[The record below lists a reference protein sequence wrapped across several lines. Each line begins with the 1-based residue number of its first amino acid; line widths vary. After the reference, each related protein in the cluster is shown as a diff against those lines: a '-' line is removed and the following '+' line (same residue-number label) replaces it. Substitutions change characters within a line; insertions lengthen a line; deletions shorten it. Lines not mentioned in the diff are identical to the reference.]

1 MTDNAPIDSKSIL
14 ISRGLRFPKDGNVVR
29 GQIRGSLRDGTY
41 EAKEAQ
47 AVLRVV
53 RDGDRVLE
61 LGGGIGFMS
70 TWIAK
75 NRNVASIDVF
85 EANPHL
91 VPFIENVHALNEV
104 INARVHNA
112 ILGDSPGQ
120 AKFYIRKKLIASSL
134 DRDAAEGIVETVD
147 VPVRR
152 TSDIMDEIAPTVLVC
167 DIEGAELDL
176 IPQMDL
182 TGLRA
187 AVIETHPQWI
197 GPEGMNT
204 VFRAFM
210 DGGLAYW
217 ARGSSGKV
225 ICFRRNWPLR

>member
-1 MTDNAPIDSKSIL
+1 MDPRSIL
-14 ISRGLRFPKDGNVVR
+14 ISRGLRFPKDGKVVR
-29 GQIRGSLRDGTY
+29 GQIRGSLRKGTY

-53 RDGDRVLE
+53 SKDDRVLE

-75 NRNVASIDVF
+75 HRKIASVDVF

-91 VPFIENVHALNEV
+91 VPFIEQVHALNG
-104 INARVHNA
+104 IKNAKVHNA
-112 ILGDSPGQ
+112 ILGDAPGQ
-120 AKFYIRKKLIASSL
+120 AEFYIRKKLIASSL
-134 DRDAAEGIVETVD
+134 NRDAVGGITQTVT
-147 VPVRR
+147 VPVRAA
-152 TSDIMDEIAPTVLVC
+152 SQAIKDIAPTVLIC
-167 DIEGAELDL
+167 DIEGAEQDL
-176 IPQMDL
+176 LPMMDL

-210 DGGLAYW
+210 DAGLAYW
-217 ARGSSGKV
+217 ARGSVGKV
-225 ICFRRNWPLR
+225 VCFRRNWPLR